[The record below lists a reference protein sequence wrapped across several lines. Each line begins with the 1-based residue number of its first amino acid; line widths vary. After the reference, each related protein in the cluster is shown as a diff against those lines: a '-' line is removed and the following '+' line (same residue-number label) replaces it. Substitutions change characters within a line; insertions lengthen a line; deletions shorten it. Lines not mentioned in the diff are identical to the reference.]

1 MRILLVGAN
10 YRTAPVELRE
20 RIAFNPEQARR
31 AEAQLRSA
39 HGFREAVVVSTCNR
53 SEIYGVVPVHSK
65 LAEDTLEC
73 YLADFHGVQHAH
85 LSPCVYRRS
94 DADAVQHLFRVTA
107 GLESMLLGEAE
118 ILGQV
123 RDAYKV
129 AVEAKATGPV
139 LNRLFQG
146 ALEVGKRVRTE
157 TDLGTRP
164 MSVAFAGV
172 KLAEQIFGNLRQ
184 HKALIVGAG
193 TMGEQVVEHLRNR
206 GIKKIYVANRSE
218 ARGVELAARFGG
230 ERVNWDDLARMLAE
244 PDIVVASVS
253 SAEPVVSRAMIE
265 HAMHERKNRGMFLID
280 LGVPRNIDPAVEP
293 LYNVYLYNI
302 DNLNQIVEQN
312 RKAREEEVP
321 RAEALVAEHVTKF
334 EAWQSGMLMH
344 TLLEELREKL
354 QREREAFLHEH
365 RELIRQLSPEERRQ
379 FGALAEQVLE
389 RLVHE
394 PAIAVGHHKDLRP
407 KPREIQA
414 VREFFGLIGEK
425 S

>member
-1 MRILLVGAN
+1 MRILLAGVN
-10 YRTAPVELRE
+10 HRTAPVELRE
-20 RIAFNPEQARR
+20 RLAFNAEQARR
-31 AEAQLRSA
+31 AELQLRTA

-53 SEIYGVVPVHSK
+53 SEIYGVVPVQSK

-73 YLADFHGVQHAH
+73 YLADFHGVCHGELHA
-85 LSPCVYRRS
+85 CVYRRC

-139 LNRLFQG
+139 LNRMFQA

-172 KLAEQIFGNLRQ
+172 KLAQQIFGDLR
-184 HKALIVGAG
+184 HHRALIVGAG

-206 GIKKIYVANRSE
+206 GIERIYVANRSRE
-218 ARGVELAARFGG
+218 RGGELAARFGG
-230 ERVNWDDLARMLAE
+230 ELVSWDQLGAVLAQ
-244 PDIVVASVS
+244 PDIVVTSVS
-253 SAEPVVSRAMIE
+253 SSEPVVSRAMIE
-265 HAMHERKNRGMFLID
+265 HAMHERKNRGMLLID

-302 DNLNQIVEQN
+302 DNLNEIVEHN
-312 RKAREEEVP
+312 RKAREQEVP
-321 RAEALVAEHVTKF
+321 RAEAIVVEHVTKF

-344 TLLEELREKL
+344 TLLEELHAKL
-354 QREREAFLHEH
+354 EREREAFLLEH
-365 RELIRQLSPEERRQ
+365 RELIRRLSPEERRL

-394 PAIAVGHHKDLRP
+394 PAIALTHPKDLRP

>member
-1 MRILLVGAN
+1 MRILLVGVN
-10 YRTAPVELRE
+10 HRTAPVELRE
-20 RIAFNPEQARR
+20 RIAFNAEQARR
-31 AEAQLRSA
+31 AEAQLRSV

-53 SEIYGVVPVHSK
+53 SEIYGVAPVHSK

-73 YLADFHGVQHAH
+73 YLADFHGVSHAE
-85 LSPCVYRRS
+85 LSRCVYRRC
-94 DADAVQHLFRVTA
+94 DGDTVQHLFRVTA

-118 ILGQV
+118 VLGQV

-184 HKALIVGAG
+184 HKALILGAG

-206 GIKKIYVANRSE
+206 GIKKIYVANRSRE
-218 ARGVELAARFGG
+218 RGEELAVRFGG
-230 ERVNWDDLARMLAE
+230 EPVKWDSLGSVLAE
-244 PDIVVASVS
+244 PDIVVTSVS
-253 SAEPVVSRAMIE
+253 SPESVVSRAMIE

-312 RKAREEEVP
+312 RKAREEEIP
-321 RAEALVAEHVTKF
+321 RAEAIVAEHVTKF

-344 TLLEELREKL
+344 TLLEELRQKL
-354 QREREAFLHEH
+354 EQEREAFLHEH
-365 RELIRQLSPEERRQ
+365 RELIRQLSPEERDQ
-379 FGALAEQVLE
+379 FGALAEQLLD
-389 RLVHE
+389 RLARE
-394 PAIAVGHHKDLRP
+394 PASPLGYQKDLRP

-414 VREFFGLIGEK
+414 VREFFGLVREK
-425 S
+425 V

>member
-1 MRILLVGAN
+1 MRILLAGVN
-10 YRTAPVELRE
+10 HRTAPVELRE
-20 RIAFNPEQARR
+20 RLAFDVEQARR
-31 AEAQLRSA
+31 AEVQLREV

-53 SEIYGVVPVHSK
+53 SEIYGVAPIQSK

-73 YLADFHGVQHAH
+73 YLADFHGVRHGELHA
-85 LSPCVYRRS
+85 CVYRHC

-139 LNRLFQG
+139 LNRMFQA

-172 KLAEQIFGNLRQ
+172 KLAEQIFGNLR
-184 HKALIVGAG
+184 HHRALIVGAG

-206 GIKKIYVANRSE
+206 GIEKIYVANRSRE
-218 ARGVELAARFGG
+218 RGEELAARFGG
-230 ERVNWDDLARMLAE
+230 ELVGWESLSSTLAK

-302 DNLNQIVEQN
+302 DNLNEIVEQN
-312 RKAREEEVP
+312 RKAREQEVP
-321 RAEALVAEHVTKF
+321 RAEAIVGEHVSKF
-334 EAWQSGMLMH
+334 EGWQSGMLMH
-344 TLLEELREKL
+344 TLLEELRVKL
-354 QREREAFLHEH
+354 QREREAFLLEH

-394 PAIAVGHHKDLRP
+394 PAVALGHQKDLRP